1 MTAPLVHVA
10 LTPAEADAVLRALD
24 LVRLVA
30 LARNRREQPRDLH
43 AEEAAEEKLRAA
55 LGGRP

>member
-1 MTAPLVHVA
+1 MGGPLVRVA

-24 LVRLVA
+24 LVRLVHV
-30 LARNRREQPRDLH
+30 ARNRREQPRDLR